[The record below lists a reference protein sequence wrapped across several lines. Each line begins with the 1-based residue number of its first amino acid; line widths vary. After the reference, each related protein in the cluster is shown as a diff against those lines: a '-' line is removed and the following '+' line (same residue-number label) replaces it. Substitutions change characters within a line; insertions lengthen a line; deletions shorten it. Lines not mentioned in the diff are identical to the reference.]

1 MTSDQT
7 VEDKLYNIAQH
18 CFYKGTIDPQLCK
31 ESHDAVAPLFNQ
43 FQEKTSNCALRTS
56 TAFNENIINI
66 VPLFVLKSQILKHIT
81 SYMFQT
87 KKFYDGYISNSW
99 INIYEKNFYQEMH
112 THEDPINNYICGV
125 VYLTQDN
132 SEIHFADP
140 LHTGHVYHKPELGDI
155 VIFEDNL
162 HHRVV
167 ENKKDTLRVSLAFN
181 YVKKKVWE
189 IV

>member
-1 MTSDQT
+1 
-7 VEDKLYNIAQH
+7 
-18 CFYKGTIDPQLCK
+18 
-31 ESHDAVAPLFNQ
+31 
-43 FQEKTSNCALRTS
+43 
-56 TAFNENIINI
+56 
-66 VPLFVLKSQILKHIT
+66 
-81 SYMFQT
+81 MFQT

-112 THEDPINNYICGV
+112 THEDPINSYICGV

-167 ENKKDTLRVSLAFN
+167 ENNKDALRVSLAFN
-181 YVKKKVWE
+181 YVKKKAWE